1 MLSACEIFVK
11 EKTDYIVLE
20 SSKGLVEVSESGTI
34 DLMNSLTEI
43 RINKGE
49 AKKITLAATDY
60 FYSVTIKY

>member
-20 SSKGLVEVSESGTI
+20 SSKGLAEVSESGTI